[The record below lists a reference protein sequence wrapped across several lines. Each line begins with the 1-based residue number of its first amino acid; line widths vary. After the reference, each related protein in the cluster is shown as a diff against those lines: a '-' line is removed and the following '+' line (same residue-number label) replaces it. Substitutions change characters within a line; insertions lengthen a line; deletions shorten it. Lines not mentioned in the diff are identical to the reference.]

1 MKRFA
6 WLAVAPVL
14 AAVTAGCNNAPRQE
28 QQYSSVAIPAPATP
42 PAYAPRLVS
51 SRPVGSTTSPTPPSY
66 TPPAYTPPPSTSAPG
81 VGAPPPPPPPVA
93 SSGAPS
99 GAPSVGATSF
109 QWASSLAEAQQIA
122 RQTGRLVLIEAG
134 RDRCKNCQELK
145 NSIIPSMAT
154 ELGQSVVGYYDDVDR
169 DAGSQAFWALRNNLS
184 SAVTLPLVGFFTPDL
199 RWVHGFSGHTDPAK
213 FRSDVE
219 RARTMSRSQG
229 ALPGGGT
236 ARETAMLGSL
246 PDAELADVGDEL
258 VADLDAAL
266 PAAASTPATVEAVA
280 VAAVDETAWAREA
293 LQRAASALTARD
305 YDGAR
310 AILAS
315 VRERAKDA
323 PEAREAAKGD
333 VAIWNLR
340 RMERDPAAAPSVRE
354 RAQRDLRDTVWV
366 SLFA

>member
-1 MKRFA
+1 MKRIA
-6 WLAVAPVL
+6 WLALAPVVV
-14 AAVTAGCNNAPRQE
+14 AITAGCKSDPQSTAQR
-28 QQYSSVAIPAPATP
+28 YDSAAIPQTPGTPQP
-42 PAYAPRLVS
+42 PAYAPPPGYQPRLVS
-51 SRPVGSTTSPTPPSY
+51 SRPVGPTTAPYPPPGTTY
-66 TPPAYTPPPSTSAPG
+66 TPPATPYTPPL
-81 VGAPPPPPPPVA
+81 GAPPPVA
-93 SSGAPS
+93 PAPSSGS
-99 GAPSVGATSF
+99 TSF

-145 NSIIPSMAT
+145 NTIIPAMAT

-199 RWVHGFSGHTDPAK
+199 RWVHGFSGHTDPSK

-229 ALPGGGT
+229 ALPRDG
-236 ARETAMLGSL
+236 ASRETGMLGSL

-258 VADLDAAL
+258 VADLEA
-266 PAAASTPATVEAVA
+266 PAAVEASPVL
-280 VAAVDETAWAREA
+280 AAAAPLDDGAWARQA
-293 LQRAASALTARD
+293 LSRAASALTARD

-340 RMERDPAAAPSVRE
+340 RMERDPAAASAVKE
-354 RAQRDLRDTVWV
+354 RAQKDLRDTVWV
-366 SLFA
+366 SLFG

>member
-1 MKRFA
+1 MKRIA
-6 WLAVAPVL
+6 WLALAPL
-14 AAVTAGCNNAPRQE
+14 AAFAVGCNSP
-28 QQYSSVAIPAPATP
+28 QQAQNYNSSVAVPQPQTPPPAQTPPPGYQPRIVSSRVVPTPGAPAQPYTPPPTYTPSAPP
-42 PAYAPRLVS
+42 PAYAP
-51 SRPVGSTTSPTPPSY
+51 PSP
-66 TPPAYTPPPSTSAPG
+66 AAP
-81 VGAPPPPPPPVA
+81 
-93 SSGAPS
+93 APS
-99 GAPSVGATSF
+99 MGGTF

-145 NSIIPSMAT
+145 NSIIPAMAA

-184 SAVTLPLVGFFTPDL
+184 TAVTLPLVGFFTPDL
-199 RWVHGFSGHTDPAK
+199 RWVHGFSGHTDAAK

-219 RARTMSRSQG
+219 RARSMSRSQG
-229 ALPGGGT
+229 ALPRDGT
-236 ARETAMLGSL
+236 SRETAMLTSL

-258 VADLDAAL
+258 VADLEAH
-266 PAAASTPATVEAVA
+266 AAAPALATTALEA
-280 VAAVDETAWAREA
+280 AAPVDAGTWAREA
-293 LQRAASALTARD
+293 LARAASALTDRD

-323 PEAREAAKGD
+323 PEAREAAKGE

-340 RMERDPAAAPSVRE
+340 RMERDPAAATEVKE
-354 RAQRDLRDTVWV
+354 RAQKDLRDTIWV

>member
-1 MKRFA
+1 MKRIA
-6 WLAVAPVL
+6 WLAVAPL
-14 AAVTAGCNNAPRQE
+14 AALAVGCSS
-28 QQYSSVAIPAPATP
+28 QQQAQNYNSSVAVPQAPTPP
-42 PAYAPRLVS
+42 PAYQPRVVS
-51 SRPVGSTTSPTPPSY
+51 SRVVPTPGTTTQPYTPPPTYTPSAPPAPSY
-66 TPPAYTPPPSTSAPG
+66 TPPAPPPA
-81 VGAPPPPPPPVA
+81 A
-93 SSGAPS
+93 APS
-99 GAPSVGATSF
+99 TGGSF

-145 NSIIPSMAT
+145 NSIIPSMAA

-169 DAGSQAFWALRNNLS
+169 DQGSQAFWALRNNLPN
-184 SAVTLPLVGFFTPDL
+184 AVTLPLVGFFTPDL

-213 FRSDVE
+213 FRSDLD
-219 RARTMSRSQG
+219 RARTAPRTQG
-229 ALPGGGT
+229 ALPRDAA
-236 ARETAMLGSL
+236 ARETAMLTSL

-258 VADLDAAL
+258 VADLET
-266 PAAASTPATVEAVA
+266 PAAAATPAVVETP
-280 VAAVDETAWAREA
+280 VDAGTWAREA
-293 LQRAASALTARD
+293 LARAASALNDRD

-323 PEAREAAKGD
+323 PEAREAAKGE

-340 RMERDPAAAPSVRE
+340 RMERDPADAPAVKE
-354 RAQRDLRDTVWV
+354 RAQKDLRDTVWV